1 MILPEAGLI
10 KALREKLFAKG
21 NNTIILA
28 LFDSEKKKNK
38 ISNNEEFD
46 PGSG

>member
-21 NNTIILA
+21 NNTTILA
-28 LFDSEKKKNK
+28 LFDFERKRTR
-38 ISNNEEFD
+38 
-46 PGSG
+46 